1 MPTDRDLIRQTLTGN
16 QGTFGELVRKYQSAV
31 YAQAMRQV
39 HNPQDAE
46 ELTQDVFLKAYQN
59 LNQLRDAD
67 RFAGWLKRIV
77 SNECASWLRQHS
89 AERQACEVDSDLL
102 SELPSQDAAP
112 DGALIQRELRQAIL
126 QAIDSLP
133 ALDRAVAKSFY
144 IDQLSYEEIS
154 DQHGLSH
161 SAIPRRLH
169 KAKGRIAQR
178 VKQSLSSFVWVLQRW
193 ETFLSGGIKTMPVI
207 LMKAITWIAA
217 VSVVGF
223 GTTPLLN
230 WFDELTQEQDKG
242 IIITLLDSEPEKD
255 AAEKPKIEPKKKE
268 EEKPEKDLSAQKR
281 EGEAPEQKV
290 PDDEGKR
297 IDPQAQVVE
306 KGKLKR
312 VEKMKK
318 AMKPNPKVAPH
329 PNPKIDL
336 KLRELETL
344 NAEIAQMTEEV
355 VAEVLSS
362 EEFKKLNAETA
373 KLAQEAE
380 RLSVEE
386 LKRLNAEVAKVT
398 EEVKAIMQLKRL
410 QAEEMQKQLKAA
422 QKQMKSGA
430 FEGSKAGISRSRRA
444 NEGKWRGG

>member
-16 QGTFGELVRKYQSAV
+16 QGAFGELVRKYQSAV
-31 YAQAMRQV
+31 YAQALRQV

-77 SNECASWLRQHS
+77 SNECASWLRQHG

-161 SAIPRRLH
+161 SAIASRLH
-169 KAKGRIAQR
+169 KAKGRIAQK
-178 VKQSLSSFVWVLQRW
+178 VKRSLGSFVWVLQRW

-207 LMKAITWIAA
+207 LIKAISWIAA

-230 WFDELTQEQDKG
+230 WFDELTQEQEKG
-242 IIITLLDSEPEKD
+242 IILTLLDSESEQE
-255 AAEKPKIEPKKKE
+255 AAEKPQLEPQKKE
-268 EEKPEKDLSAQKR
+268 EEKPEKELSAQKQ

-290 PDDEGKR
+290 PGDEGKQ
-297 IDPQAQVVE
+297 IDQKAQVVE
-306 KGKLKR
+306 KGKLKNY
-312 VEKMKK
+312 VG
-318 AMKPNPKVAPH
+318 AAFGDTVG
-329 PNPKIDL
+329 
-336 KLRELETL
+336 
-344 NAEIAQMTEEV
+344 
-355 VAEVLSS
+355 
-362 EEFKKLNAETA
+362 
-373 KLAQEAE
+373 
-380 RLSVEE
+380 SVG
-386 LKRLNAEVAKVT
+386 R
-398 EEVKAIMQLKRL
+398 
-410 QAEEMQKQLKAA
+410 
-422 QKQMKSGA
+422 
-430 FEGSKAGISRSRRA
+430 
-444 NEGKWRGG
+444 